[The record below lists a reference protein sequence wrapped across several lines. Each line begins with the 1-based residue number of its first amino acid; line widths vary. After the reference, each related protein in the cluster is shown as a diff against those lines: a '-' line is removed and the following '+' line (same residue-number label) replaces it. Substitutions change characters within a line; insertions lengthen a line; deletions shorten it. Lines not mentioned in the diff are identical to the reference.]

1 MDSKKFTERAAARP
15 SATASGRP
23 GVGPDKP
30 DDKTPAGCAFEE
42 AAIYA
47 FLLWLASPALA
58 KNIGRIITD
67 GRSRTPDEIAD
78 ALGMPR
84 PIFKTN
90 VAAIA
95 DMLAAGGLIA
105 ARAGNPINREKLN

>member
-1 MDSKKFTERAAARP
+1 MNSKKFTERAAARP

-23 GVGPDKP
+23 GAGPDDP
-30 DDKTPAGCAFEE
+30 DKTPAGCAFEE

-95 DMLAAGGLIA
+95 EMLAAGGLIEIG
-105 ARAGNPINREKLN
+105 AGNPINREKLN